1 MMGSCENL
9 KIISLVEALYYS
21 FIYFSSIFL
30 VVVLKHDRVM
40 KVSFITELIW
50 ELVSN
55 LVPRV
60 FSALGMKL
68 TGPRN

>member
-1 MMGSCENL
+1 MGSCENL